1 MLPSSASYE
10 VDCESY
16 NPVFDG
22 ARPKAIAYVAV
33 SSDVSEMVAFARA
46 HGLLL
51 SVRSGGHSYGG
62 WSTGPGLVV
71 DVSLMNG
78 VSVAAGAA
86 PAASIGAGARLV
98 DLYATCGAKGLSVPG
113 GSCPSVG
120 VAGLALGGGLGVLDR
135 RYGLTCD
142 NLTSID
148 IVLASGEQVTCDARS
163 HPDLFWA
170 LRGAGG
176 GSFGVVTGFRA
187 NAHPIGDLA
196 IFTLVWDWSAA
207 EEVVQAWQRWAPT
220 APDALWSNCLLLA
233 SQTTPSGEGAVARV
247 TGVYVGSESDLE
259 SELSGLLSEVPAS
272 PFDHFVG
279 SAPYLDTMLIE
290 AGCDGKSVAEC
301 HLPTANQSGTLT
313 RAPFA
318 AKSDIVTTLV
328 PGAGVR
334 AMLAAVQAR
343 QVSPTLSGG
352 GIALDPAGG
361 AINRVPADATAFV
374 HRNALFTM
382 QYSANWPTGAA
393 GALVAANRSWLQ
405 QAWSSMRAYVSGQA
419 YQNYADPALQGWAR
433 AYYGTNLSRLVEV
446 KRNYD
451 PKNVFRF
458 AQSVPLQLA

>member
-98 DLYATCGAKGLSVPG
+98 DLYANCGAKGLSVPG

-301 HLPTANQSGTLT
+301 HL
-313 RAPFA
+313 
-318 AKSDIVTTLV
+318 
-328 PGAGVR
+328 
-334 AMLAAVQAR
+334 
-343 QVSPTLSGG
+343 
-352 GIALDPAGG
+352 
-361 AINRVPADATAFV
+361 
-374 HRNALFTM
+374 
-382 QYSANWPTGAA
+382 
-393 GALVAANRSWLQ
+393 
-405 QAWSSMRAYVSGQA
+405 
-419 YQNYADPALQGWAR
+419 
-433 AYYGTNLSRLVEV
+433 
-446 KRNYD
+446 
-451 PKNVFRF
+451 
-458 AQSVPLQLA
+458 